1 MGASRAQS
9 TLGEGAQLRRKNS
22 SNSSLQ
28 KCRKK
33 NVFVTNSP
41 QHREEFSTFVQPH
54 PAATSTPDTEHNS
67 APFYP
72 AFTILKT
79 AQLRDP

>member
-1 MGASRAQS
+1 VQ
-9 TLGEGAQLRRKNS
+9 
-22 SNSSLQ
+22 
-28 KCRKK
+28 KK